1 MSKFLAFCLS
11 FLLIGTVVYSQEASA
26 VHEIKKGVE
35 PNEYIIKTTITGL
48 KGVDIARA
56 NYKIDDVHS
65 YEKVAGNELFS
76 SRNKDYIKFY
86 VMGVP
91 ASGTITVELGLILSD
106 NGSYSFPVEFQYSRN
121 DKKKVVQ
128 FPELIFEGEETLA
141 SEEIVSEIPVAVIQE
156 SESVLIVATDSVP
169 SMETSSLAS
178 PVGTVRTVVSDS
190 VELKEETIEEELA
203 DTKVKYTIQ
212 LLSLS
217 KFSQER
223 FDEYC
228 DKHSLLPEEVS
239 TRIVNGMTKVIYG
252 NVSSLD
258 EAKKLIDRLKLL
270 NNIDGAFAVPL

>member
-1 MSKFLAFCLS
+1 MSKFLVFCLS
-11 FLLIGTVVYSQEASA
+11 FLLIGTVVYAQEASA

-56 NYKIDDVHS
+56 TYKVDDLHS

-76 SRNKDYIKFY
+76 SRNKEYIKFY

-91 ASGTITVELGLILSD
+91 DSGTITVELGLILSD

-121 DKKKVVQ
+121 DKKKIVQ
-128 FPELIFEGEETLA
+128 FPELIFEGEELLA
-141 SEEIVSEIPVAVIQE
+141 SEEIVSEIPVAVKQE
-156 SESVLIVATDSVP
+156 PENVVIVETDSVP

-178 PVGTVRTVVSDS
+178 PVTTVNSVVE
-190 VELKEETIEEELA
+190 VEKEETIEEELA

-228 DKHSLLPEEVS
+228 DKHSLLSEEVS
-239 TRIVNGMTKVIYG
+239 TRVVNGMTKVIYG

-258 EAKKLIDRLKLL
+258 EAKKLIERLKLL